1 MNKEVRQKLL
11 EWAERYESP
20 DFISEDPVQFPRRY
34 SKQTD
39 IEVSGF
45 MTALLSFGRRAQII
59 DAANRL
65 DTTMQGRPYEYV
77 MSKQ

>member
-11 EWAERYESP
+11 EWTERYESP

-34 SKQTD
+34 SMQTD

-65 DTTMQGRPYEYV
+65 AKPAL
-77 MSKQ
+77 